1 MYLYL
6 KPSKP
11 SKRNDKKLEFG
22 RALFQGL
29 TPLFLSFLR
38 FEDRAKKDQS
48 VRERR
53 EQEKAGGLGREKQI
67 HSKPGLG
74 ALGLCYLTSECL
86 YRKHF
91 QWCLVPILSPTPAH
105 LQAELLSWTFAGE
118 I

>member
-38 FEDRAKKDQS
+38 FEDRAKKDRTRVS
-48 VRERR
+48 
-53 EQEKAGGLGREKQI
+53 GREESRKR
-67 HSKPGLG
+67 LG
-74 ALGLCYLTSECL
+74 AWEGKNRSIANPDL
-86 YRKHF
+86 
-91 QWCLVPILSPTPAH
+91 
-105 LQAELLSWTFAGE
+105 EL
-118 I
+118 